1 MEKKR
6 RTIPLNQKVKY
17 ILTLYGVYDF
27 HNNFRYFD
35 FYSNQNS
42 ENFIKFIKKV
52 IRNFN
57 DKIYIILDNHGS
69 HISKYT
75 KEELKKNK
83 NVKLVFLPYN
93 SPKLNRIEDEFSLYK
108 REVLANRKF
117 KSKKEIIIASRKWI
131 NYRNNMGIKIV
142 NK

>member
-1 MEKKR
+1 MEFM
-6 RTIPLNQKVKY
+6 IFII
-17 ILTLYGVYDF
+17 ILDI
-27 HNNFRYFD
+27 FD
-35 FYSNQNS
+35 FYSNKNS

-57 DKIYIILDNHGS
+57 DKIYIILDNHRS

-75 KEELKKNK
+75 KEESL
-83 NVKLVFLPYN
+83 
-93 SPKLNRIEDEFSLYK
+93 KLNRIEDEFSLYK
-108 REVLANRKF
+108 REVFNNRKF
-117 KSKKEIIIASRKWI
+117 KSKKEIIIVIRKWI